1 MSSDNPARIIIAD
14 SSRLSSVILERIL
27 APLMDVEVC
36 TDAASLD
43 IALRQNPALLLITHQ
58 WSGLE
63 PLLAG
68 KSIPGVILMASPE
81 SDAARLASLS
91 ERFGAGI
98 IYRPYE
104 ARQVMREI
112 LALLSSSGNNVNTHV
127 SSELGAPAP
136 EESVDTVERDQAF
149 CRRHHLPHT
158 LLALRIDE
166 HSELEKQL
174 GREALTQAEK
184 QIAELINSNL
194 RREDHVCLQQPDK
207 IVLSLPGTP
216 VQGARVLAH
225 RLCQKVHDLHFS
237 GTDLNARFM
246 MLAGIHFILPQG
258 DFNVT
263 ETLSQTLAICDL
275 ANAEDNLAVLLSETA
290 CDQLERMA
298 PPLLQSDDITSNASW
313 ESLEAL
319 LDTSNGTEN
328 REVMERLTNILRRLD
343 ENARMAL
350 VDELLMASAMP
361 E

>member
-1 MSSDNPARIIIAD
+1 MSRDNPARIIIAD
-14 SSRLSSVILERIL
+14 SSRLGSVMLERIL

-36 TDAASLD
+36 TDAAALD
-43 IALRQNPALLLITHQ
+43 VALRQNPALLLVAHQ

-63 PLLAG
+63 LLLAG

-112 LALLSSSGNNVNTHV
+112 LALLSSSERHV
-127 SSELGAPAP
+127 SAHAVSAIDTPQP
-136 EESVDTVERDQAF
+136 EESAETVERDQAF

-174 GREALTQAEK
+174 GKDALTQAEK
-184 QIAELINSNL
+184 QIAELISANL

-225 RLCQKVHDLHFS
+225 RLCQKVHDLHLN
-237 GTDLNARFM
+237 GTDLNARFTI
-246 MLAGIHFILPQG
+246 LAGIHIILPQG
-258 DFNVT
+258 DFNVS
-263 ETLSQTLAICDL
+263 EALNQAQAICDL
-275 ANAEDNLAVLLSETA
+275 ANTEDNLAVLLSEAA

-298 PPLLQSDDITSNASW
+298 PPLLQSDNEIDNNANASW
-313 ESLEAL
+313 DSLEAL
-319 LDTSNGTEN
+319 LD
-328 REVMERLTNILRRLD
+328 
-343 ENARMAL
+343 
-350 VDELLMASAMP
+350 ASDGI